1 MKRKFI
7 RTVFV
12 AMAMMATTAVLFI
25 TGCGGDDDGPPANIA
40 GTWSGAATFNNG
52 ETGSVTTTLT
62 QDGKNVSGT
71 SNQGSVSGVVDGNSV
86 ALIIQGSDTVA
97 TTEMTVNGESMSG
110 TIILTGPR
118 YPDSLNGT
126 INLTR
131 VATGA

>member
-1 MKRKFI
+1 MKRKFM

-12 AMAMMATTAVLFI
+12 AMMATTAVLFI
-25 TGCGGDDDGPPANIA
+25 TGCGGDDDSPPANIA